1 VATALGGNEG
11 LTAAEVS
18 YLAAHS
24 AANPEK
30 LGFGFPRTWFRAGTE
45 PAASVARVTR
55 TRPAGN
61 PRGVRALWAGVFACA
76 ALAACG
82 GDDADGDATAS
93 AGTAFDE
100 QAAFADLQA
109 QVAYG
114 PRPAGSEANIEMTKF
129 LAQRLRE
136 AGVRKVRIQ
145 RPYRNVVGVIPGRRR
160 GAVVVGAHH
169 DTKDIPG
176 LVGANDGASGVAVVL
191 ELARAL
197 PDKMR
202 GPSIRIALFDAEE
215 ARGNRPFDEDG
226 TRGSRQYVDYAER
239 GRNGSPPLDSI
250 RAMVLFDL
258 VGDCDLRAPYEP
270 RSTRRLY
277 DLFASA
283 ASELSGGDPAPFSGT
298 QSPVSDDHD
307 PFLGAGI
314 PAVDLIDFAYG
325 PGPSP
330 GQYWH
335 TTEDTLDKV
344 CPASLDAVG
353 EPALVA
359 IPRIR

>member
-1 VATALGGNEG
+1 VDLRAGGRAAGTVAAVTGSNPTGIARR
-11 LTAAEVS
+11 ARA
-18 YLAAHS
+18 LAA
-24 AANPEK
+24 A
-30 LGFGFPRTWFRAGTE
+30 
-45 PAASVARVTR
+45 
-55 TRPAGN
+55 
-61 PRGVRALWAGVFACA
+61 VFACA

-82 GDDADGDATAS
+82 GDDADGGAAAS
-93 AGTAFDE
+93 GGTAFDE
-100 QAAFADLQA
+100 QRAFADLEA
-109 QVAYG
+109 QVAFG
-114 PRPAGSEANIEMTKF
+114 PRPDGSEANSEMTKF

-145 RPYRNVVGVIPGRRR
+145 RPYRNVVGVIPGKRK

-176 LVGANDGASGVAVVL
+176 FVGANDGASGVAVVL

-197 PDKMR
+197 PDRVK

-215 ARGNRPFDEDG
+215 ARGNRPFHVDG

-239 GRNGSPPLDSI
+239 GKGGSPPLDSI
-250 RAMVLFDL
+250 GAMVLFDL
-258 VGDCDLRAPYEP
+258 VGDCDLQVPYEP
-270 RSTRRLY
+270 SSTRRLY

-283 ASELSGGDPAPFSGT
+283 ASGLSGGDPAPFTGT
-298 QSPVSDDHD
+298 QSAVSDDHD
-307 PFLGAGI
+307 PFLDAGI

-353 EPALVA
+353 EAALVA
-359 IPRIR
+359 IPKIR